1 MPESSTRLVVPDH
14 RQIQRRR
21 SADDEAYYNQD
32 PSSSSEVHLPRDGL
46 NTGLNTQVADTLLK
60 YIISS
65 EDPGLKAAL
74 RELITHDSKVIESI
88 QDD

>member
-21 SADDEAYYNQD
+21 SADDETHYNQD
-32 PSSSSEVHLPRDGL
+32 PSSSSVHLPSDGL

-74 RELITHDSKVIESI
+74 RELITHDSKVIDSI